1 MLKKNNKFQYI
12 PSLSTGSIAVFL
24 KKHTML
30 DGTPYSYRFYTDEF
44 PEQFRWDSFLI
55 TAGHFYKQPETRKDF
70 GLPDDVLVFGDSGGY
85 QIATGSIKWNLNIRE
100 TIFNWLEHN
109 SDIAMNL
116 DIPPSGQGT
125 GNLDECLKISVDN
138 FKYFADKQSGKTKFL
153 NVLQGFDMD
162 TRKKWYNEVKD
173 FDFYGWSIGF
183 PKPTQNLIAAVIVLL
198 KNREFEKS
206 KWLHF
211 LGITSITDFYFLAHL
226 QFLFNKHGYDVTVS
240 TDSSTPSRTSAFAN
254 MYHSF
259 QLKTMSFVS
268 LSLGREAIKDLGYE
282 TNDEFLPQYVEHPY
296 KIKFSELKDFK
307 NDVYNK
313 LCIHN
318 FIILTEAYKQIN
330 SLFVLPLDHLKEIID
345 GDLYKVLKSLDE
357 IFENPDQ
364 AEQVYERNLPVY
376 RLFDFKLSKQDTSN
390 QKELLDTLFE

>member
-1 MLKKNNKFQYI
+1 MIYNNKFQYI

-30 DGTPYSYRFYTDEF
+30 DGTNYSYRMYSDDF
-44 PEQFRWDSFLI
+44 PEQFRWDSFLL

-70 GLPDDVLVFGDSGGY
+70 GLTKDTLVFGDSGGY
-85 QIATGSIKWNLNIRE
+85 QIAYGTIKWKPEIRK
-100 TIFNWLEHN
+100 TIFNWLENN

-116 DIPPSGQGT
+116 DIPPFGRAVGSEK
-125 GNLDECLKISVDN
+125 ECLDISIEN
-138 FKYFADKQSGKTKFL
+138 FKYFYEHQTGKTKFL
-153 NVLQGFDMD
+153 NVLQGFDINS
-162 TRKKWYNEVKD
+162 RENWYNQVKD
-173 FDFYGWSIGF
+173 FEFYGWGIGSG
-183 PKPTQNLIAAVIVLL
+183 KATQNLIAAIIVLF

-226 QFLFNKHGYDVTVS
+226 QYLFNKHGYDVTVS
-240 TDSSTPSRTSAFAN
+240 TDSSTPSRASAFAN

-259 QLKTMSFVS
+259 QLKGMSFVS
-268 LSLGREAIKDLGYE
+268 LSLGRESIKGLGYE
-282 TNDEFLPQYVEHPY
+282 TNDNFLPQYIEHPY
-296 KIKFSELKDFK
+296 KIRFSELKDFK

-330 SLFVLPLDHLKEIID
+330 SLFILPLEHLKEIID
-345 GDLYKVLKSLDE
+345 NDLYKVLKSLDE